1 MLTGRDKQT
10 GLGMSDQNIKYNVRR
25 HGSFDCIAADL
36 VPPSSF

>member
-10 GLGMSDQNIKYNVRR
+10 GLGMSDQNIKYNVRQY
-25 HGSFDCIAADL
+25 GSFDCIAADL